1 MKCKSMNPLLE
12 DGGQEFKRIYMK
24 LINISQNSLKR
35 RKARMIFLVLG
46 LVIAIST
53 MVVMFSISEAMN
65 TDIATKL
72 DEFGANILIVP
83 KTESLNLSYAGMSV
97 SGLEVNSNKLYD
109 EDVSKIMT
117 IKNKDNISIIAPK
130 LIEISEINKKKILVV
145 GVDFNKESSL
155 KKWWSIIGSAPANKD
170 EVLIGANAKQSLN
183 TGLNDIVYIKEKPFL
198 ISGILKDT
206 GSQDDDLLFM
216 DLGTAQQIFNKPE
229 SISLIEVAALCYDC
243 PIEDIVAQTSD
254 KLPTAKVTAI
264 RQTIQSK
271 MEAIGHFQNFSI
283 GISAIVLLVS
293 ALIVFTTLMASV
305 NERVREIGIFRA
317 IGFRQSHILQIIL
330 TEAFIVSLFSGIIGY
345 FLGLLLANSIA
356 ILLGI
361 DNQLIIFDE
370 GLLGFATALSII
382 TGVLSGLY
390 PAIKAARLDPVE
402 ALRTI

>member
-1 MKCKSMNPLLE
+1 MNPSLE
-12 DGGQEFKRIYMK
+12 DGDQEFKRNYMK

-46 LVIAIST
+46 LVIAVTT
-53 MVVMFSISEAMN
+53 MVVMFTISEAMN

-83 KTESLNLSYAGMSV
+83 KTESLNLSYAGLNV
-97 SGLEVNSNKLYD
+97 SGLEVNSNRLNND
-109 EDVSKIMT
+109 DVSRIMT
-117 IKNKDNISIIAPK
+117 IKNKNNISIIAPK
-130 LIEISEINKKKILVV
+130 LIEISEINRKKILVV
-145 GVDFNKESSL
+145 GVDFKKESSL
-155 KKWWSIIGSAPANKD
+155 KKWWSIIGSAPVNKN

-216 DLGTAQQIFNKPE
+216 DLETAQQILNKPE

-243 PIEDIVAQTSD
+243 PIEEIVAQTSD

-283 GISAIVLLVS
+283 GISVVVLLVS
-293 ALIVFTTLMASV
+293 AIIVFTTLMASV

-330 TEAFIVSLFSGIIGY
+330 SEAFILSLVSG
-345 FLGLLLANSIA
+345 FLGYIFGLFIANSIA
-356 ILLGI
+356 SVLGI
-361 DNQLIIFDE
+361 DNQLIIFDWK
-370 GLLGFATALSII
+370 LLGFSITLSVM
-382 TGVLSGLY
+382 TGLLSGLY